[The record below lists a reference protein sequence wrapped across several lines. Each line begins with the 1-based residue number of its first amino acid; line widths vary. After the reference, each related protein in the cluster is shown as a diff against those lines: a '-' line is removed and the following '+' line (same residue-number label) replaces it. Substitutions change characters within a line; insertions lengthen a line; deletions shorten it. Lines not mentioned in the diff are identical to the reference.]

1 MPYHRFSS
9 QSLDDLKK
17 LAAETNDHT
26 LLTEIRDYV
35 RDSRSTRAARS
46 FERELDTRLQPMAPG
61 PGSAPLVSPPGAV
74 RHPPANPT
82 PEARQEELLLERS
95 GPPRRRRDPPAPKF
109 DPTDEQI
116 RARDAF
122 MRGGSLKICAFAGAG
137 KTSTLKLMANE
148 REGMGL
154 YLAFNSKI
162 ARDAKADFPRE
173 VDCRTTH
180 SLASRSVQAKHGFTR
195 PKMFD
200 PLGAMQLSSVLQ
212 LSKKRIDNA
221 VTLTPPQQA
230 FLFLATVRRFCQSAE
245 PAITA
250 EHVMTTPRLLGLKP
264 QVRQEVNAWILE
276 EATRLWSR
284 MTDRNDEM
292 PLGHDGYLKFWA
304 LGRPRLQY
312 DYVLMD
318 EAQDTNPVVLGVLT
332 DQATQ
337 IVYVG
342 DKHQQIYEW
351 RGAVNAM
358 DRIETDETTSLT
370 QSFRFGEGLARSANR
385 ILRTLGES
393 LPLQGNPKRETRI
406 AEFGTPN
413 TILARTNATVIAETL
428 AAIEHGQRPFIM
440 GGTQELRRLV
450 GDVFNL
456 QRGEP
461 GSHPDFFG
469 FKTWDEVVA
478 FADSDEGESLRPF
491 VTLVQMNGPNR
502 LWAAISKSAFDE
514 SEATVTV
521 STAHKAKG
529 AEWDCVQLA
538 NDFLAEGQTP
548 DEICE
553 AEARLFY
560 VAMTRAK
567 TQLVVEP
574 SLLSA
579 YTGQAPFARE
589 AKPRARPGAQRA
601 DTQGAP
607 EREVPAREPFNANG
621 DWPAG
626 MF

>member
-9 QSLDDLKK
+9 LSLDDLKR
-17 LAAETNDHT
+17 LAAETNDPAE
-26 LLTEIRDYV
+26 LTEIRDYV
-35 RDSRSTRAARS
+35 HECRHTRAARG
-46 FERELDTRLQPMAPG
+46 FERELDTRLQRIASG
-61 PGSAPLVSPPGAV
+61 QSSASTPAAGHDARASPA
-74 RHPPANPT
+74 
-82 PEARQEELLLERS
+82 PEAQQEELLLERT
-95 GPPRRRRDPPAPKF
+95 GPPRRRRDPPTPKF
-109 DPTDEQI
+109 DPTDEQEK
-116 RARDAF
+116 ARDAF

-137 KTSTLKLMANE
+137 KTSTLKLMANQ

-180 SLASRSVQAKHGFTR
+180 SLAARSVQGKHGFTR

-200 PLGAMQLSSVLQ
+200 PIGAMQLSSVLQ
-212 LSKKRIDNA
+212 LSKKRIDDA

-230 FLFLATVRRFCQSAE
+230 FLFLATVRRFCQSADPE
-245 PAITA
+245 IAA
-250 EHVMTTPRLLGLKP
+250 QHVMTTPRLLGLKP
-264 QVRQEVNAWILE
+264 EARQEVSAWVFE
-276 EATRLWSR
+276 EATKLWSR
-284 MTDRNDEM
+284 MTDRGDEM
-292 PLGHDGYLKFWA
+292 PLGHDGYLKLWA
-304 LGRPRLQY
+304 LGRPSLHY

-332 DQATQ
+332 DQTTQ
-337 IVYVG
+337 MVYVG

-358 DRIETDETTSLT
+358 DLIETVETTSLT
-370 QSFRFGEGLARSANR
+370 QSFRFGEGIARSANK
-385 ILRTLGES
+385 ILRTLGET
-393 LPLQGNPKRETRI
+393 LPLQGNPKRESRI
-406 AEFGTPN
+406 LEFGTPN
-413 TILARTNATVIAETL
+413 AILARTNATVIAETL
-428 AAIEHGQRPFIM
+428 ATIEQGQRPFIL
-440 GGTQELRRLV
+440 GGTKELRRLV

-502 LWAAISKSAFDE
+502 LWAAIIKSALDE
-514 SEATVTV
+514 TEATTTV

-567 TQLVVEP
+567 TKLVVEP

-579 YTGQAPFARE
+579 YTGQARFARE
-589 AKPRARPGAQRA
+589 AKPRARPSARRA
-601 DTQGAP
+601 DTQRP
-607 EREVPAREPFNANG
+607 REHEAPAREPFNTNG
-621 DWPAG
+621 GWPAG